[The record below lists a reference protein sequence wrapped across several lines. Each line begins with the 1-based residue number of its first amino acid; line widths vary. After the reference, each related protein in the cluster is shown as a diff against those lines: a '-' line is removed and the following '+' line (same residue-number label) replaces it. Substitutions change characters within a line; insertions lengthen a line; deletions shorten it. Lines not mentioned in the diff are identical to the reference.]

1 MSRQPFAPTAFSS
14 RHIIWLGLLAAL
26 AGCASGPNYQTP
38 AHAASPAGW
47 EQRPS
52 STPELSHN
60 VAVDTQAL
68 PQQWWTVFNDTVLT
82 TLERKLVDGNI
93 DLQTYALRFSQSR
106 LQQAVIASQSGPQ
119 VSATAQV
126 TRQRESENSAETRL
140 INAIATNNAQKQKL
154 ISLLSTPFTQYQAG
168 FDASW
173 ELDLWGRVARSVESA
188 KASADAAAAMLKQ
201 AHLSLSGELAQA
213 YFQLRQAQQQQQ
225 LLQQQIAL
233 TRQLLKLNEVQ
244 AANGLISEDRLIT
257 LHNQLAD
264 QQARL
269 SPLQA
274 QTGQLSN
281 RLTLLT
287 GGLPGDL
294 NTLLAP
300 RPADTAPSAL
310 PDLRLGIPSEL
321 VRRRPDIQAAEAQLH
336 AATADIGVAVAEL
349 YPRISLGASL
359 GYQSISQS
367 KFGDWGSR
375 TWQVGPVLS
384 LPIFDQGRRR
394 ATIQLRK
401 QEQQQ
406 AAIAYQHS
414 VLKAWQEVDDALT
427 SYAGEQQRNQQ
438 LHNMLSRQQ
447 QLWQL
452 ANARYRNGLVNQ
464 QDTLQAEQQV
474 IRAQSDLADSN
485 QHLQTDLVAIY
496 KAVGGGDI
504 PVKIE

>member
-1 MSRQPFAPTAFSS
+1 M
-14 RHIIWLGLLAAL
+14 
-26 AGCASGPNYQTP
+26 
-38 AHAASPAGW
+38 
-47 EQRPS
+47 
-52 STPELSHN
+52 
-60 VAVDTQAL
+60 
-68 PQQWWTVFNDTVLT
+68 
-82 TLERKLVDGNI
+82 
-93 DLQTYALRFSQSR
+93 
-106 LQQAVIASQSGPQ
+106 
-119 VSATAQV
+119 
-126 TRQRESENSAETRL
+126 
-140 INAIATNNAQKQKL
+140 
-154 ISLLSTPFTQYQAG
+154 
-168 FDASW
+168 
-173 ELDLWGRVARSVESA
+173 
-188 KASADAAAAMLKQ
+188 
-201 AHLSLSGELAQA
+201 
-213 YFQLRQAQQQQQ
+213 
-225 LLQQQIAL
+225 
-233 TRQLLKLNEVQ
+233 
-244 AANGLISEDRLIT
+244 
-257 LHNQLAD
+257 
-264 QQARL
+264 
-269 SPLQA
+269 
-274 QTGQLSN
+274 
-281 RLTLLT
+281 
-287 GGLPGDL
+287 
-294 NTLLAP
+294 
-300 RPADTAPSAL
+300 
-310 PDLRLGIPSEL
+310 
-321 VRRRPDIQAAEAQLH
+321 
-336 AATADIGVAVAEL
+336 AEL